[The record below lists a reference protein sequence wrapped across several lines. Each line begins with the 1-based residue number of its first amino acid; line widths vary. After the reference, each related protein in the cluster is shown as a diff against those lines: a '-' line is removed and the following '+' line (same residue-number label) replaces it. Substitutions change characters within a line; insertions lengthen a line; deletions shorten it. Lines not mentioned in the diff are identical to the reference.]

1 MLPVKHGDAGESAS
15 FSPAHTHHS
24 QRPHA
29 ANTGQ
34 NVYAALVNG
43 LLGVRLPTLAL
54 LHDRPPKGFAP
65 FADGLKMEVLEVG
78 P

>member
-1 MLPVKHGDAGESAS
+1 M
-15 FSPAHTHHS
+15 
-24 QRPHA
+24 
-29 ANTGQ
+29 
-34 NVYAALVNG
+34 YAALVNG